1 MEGQNVAVRLKHFMD
16 YAELTNSQFADL
28 CAIPRPSLSQ
38 LLSGRNKKL
47 SDVVVKQIHDKFPEL
62 SVLWLMFG
70 EGDMLV
76 PKPVDPAL
84 LSEAAKFM
92 DDDTEIHSNANLRD
106 LNQPVNKVTS
116 SDNKDVSTG
125 FANANLS
132 LKVESNK
139 QIPRKVRSI
148 TVFYDDNS
156 YETFI
161 PEKK

>member
-1 MEGQNVAVRLKHFMD
+1 MEGQSVAVRLKHFMEHT
-16 YAELTNSQFADL
+16 ELSNSQFADQ
-28 CAIPRPSLSQ
+28 CGIPRPSLSQ

-47 SDVVVKQIHDKFPEL
+47 SDVVVKQIHDRFPEL

-70 EGDMLV
+70 EGEMIV
-76 PKPVDPAL
+76 PRPVDPAL

-92 DDDTEIHSNANLRD
+92 EDDAEPLTNANLRG
-106 LNQPVNKVTS
+106 LTS
-116 SDNKDVSTG
+116 SANAGNSADNHVVNSD

-132 LKVESNK
+132 LKLESNK
-139 QIPRKVRSI
+139 QIPRKVQSI

-161 PEKK
+161 PDKK